1 MESSS
6 TLSLKGGGGESSKQA
21 KEIEKKTISV
31 RRKDIWAGI
40 IHVNSINICFNLIW
54 IFNSTDDVLMNWH
67 SLVITKWPFS
77 TIAFTDQIIVVL
89 RDKGGTGS
97 DHICRCCYS
106 YMIDPVDK
114 GPRKKKSNNCITVR
128 RLDKGCEKWDFPH
141 LTQHTTG
148 GAFFFK
154 ASKTKT
160 NMACTVSLQRQ
171 KSKHNF
177 SVNQHAKASK
187 RWQAE
192 GFTCSEWGRSPA
204 STSSL
209 KCSPRLPSPV
219 DPLSKTNMLG

>member
-1 MESSS
+1 
-6 TLSLKGGGGESSKQA
+6 
-21 KEIEKKTISV
+21 
-31 RRKDIWAGI
+31 
-40 IHVNSINICFNLIW
+40 
-54 IFNSTDDVLMNWH
+54 MNWH

-160 NMACTVSLQRQ
+160 NTACTVSLQRKKKQ
-171 KSKHNF
+171 TQLFSKSTRQ
-177 SVNQHAKASK
+177 SLKALTGRRFYLFWMRAITCEYVFPKMLSP
-187 RWQAE
+187 
-192 GFTCSEWGRSPA
+192 FTFTSRSPE
-204 STSSL
+204 
-209 KCSPRLPSPV
+209 
-219 DPLSKTNMLG
+219 